1 MRFLIISCFYFLLI
15 SCSLKT
21 TKALVEKEPDKK
33 EAINEYF
40 ANPDI
45 DYVYKAKLQI
55 YNNNYGGILI
65 IKKIE
70 PNHYRVVFT
79 TEFGNKI
86 FDLDL
91 DADNLHVKYIVEQL
105 NKKKLIKTLHSD
117 FQLLVRQNN
126 LIEKEFISKTDF
138 IYKSKIINK
147 DSYYFYLKSNNKLNK
162 IISSSKTNEK
172 LTIEFNDIDDKIAKK
187 ISMVHHNFNMK
198 IDLTFI
204 NN

>member
-21 TKALVEKEPDKK
+21 TKTLVEKKPDKK
-33 EAINEYF
+33 VAINEYF

-45 DYVYKAKLQI
+45 DYIYKAKLQI
-55 YNNNYGGILI
+55 FDNNYGGILI

-70 PNHYRVVFT
+70 SDHYRVVFT
-79 TEFGNKI
+79 TEFGNKL

-91 DADNLHVKYIVEQL
+91 DADHLDVKYIVEQL
-105 NKKKLIKTLHSD
+105 NKKRLIKTLHSD
-117 FQLLVRQNN
+117 FQLLVQQNN

-147 DSYYFYLKSNNKLNK
+147 DSYYFYLKSNSQLNK
-162 IISSSKTNEK
+162 IVSSSKTSEK
-172 LTIEFNDIDDKIAKK
+172 LTIEFNDIDDKIAKR

>member
-1 MRFLIISCFYFLLI
+1 MRFLIISCICFLLI

-21 TKALVEKEPDKK
+21 TKGLLEQKPDKK
-33 EAINEYF
+33 EVINEYF
-40 ANPDI
+40 ANHDI

-55 YNNNYGGILI
+55 FDNNYGGILI

-70 PNHYRVVFT
+70 PDHYRIVFT

-91 DADNLHVKYIVEQL
+91 DKGNLQVKYIVEQL
-105 NKKKLIKTLHSD
+105 NKNKLIKTLHSD
-117 FQLLVRQNN
+117 FQLLVQQNN
-126 LIEKEFISKTDF
+126 LVEKEFISITDF

-147 DSYYFYLKSNNKLNK
+147 DSYYFYFRSNNQLNK
-162 IISSSKTNEK
+162 IISSSKTSEK
-172 LTIEFNDIDDKIAKK
+172 LTIEFNDIDDKIARR

-198 IDLTFI
+198 IDLTYI

>member
-21 TKALVEKEPDKK
+21 TKTLVEKEPDKK
-33 EAINEYF
+33 EVINEYF